1 MSVNRETTAPKG
13 IPAANQR
20 CFPENFL
27 WGAATSS
34 FQIEGSPLA
43 DGAGPSIWH
52 RYTHTRGRILDGS
65 TADVACDHYRRFRE
79 DVDLMSSLGL
89 RAYRFSIA
97 WGRILPE
104 GTGRVNTAGIDFYSR
119 LVDSLLERSIVPF
132 VTLFHWDLPA
142 ALDDRGGWLVPEI
155 AGWFADYGRI
165 LFRALGDRVQF
176 WTTIN
181 EPWVVVDAGYL
192 HGVHAPG
199 RMSSAEVPI
208 AAHNLLRAHG
218 ACVEAFRSSCRQKIG
233 LVVNLEPK
241 YPASDSAADLA
252 ATERA
257 DIYMNRAFLDPV
269 FTGRYPEGLANLFP
283 NGWPEPSESES
294 RSISQPLDF
303 LGINYYTRSVVRHD
317 EATPVTRACA
327 VIQEASA
334 YTETGWEVHPASLTR
349 VLKWVR
355 DRYGKIPLYVTE
367 NGAALPDPDHLARDV
382 VDDPIRI
389 EFFRRHLLA
398 AHRAIE
404 DGVDLRG
411 YFAWSLMDNFEWA
424 SGFTK
429 RFGLVHVDYKTLRR
443 TPKTSAWFYRDV
455 IRSRGR
461 ALYLPFP
468 AEQS

>member
-1 MSVNRETTAPKG
+1 LRSDRETKVPAGDSTANGPL
-13 IPAANQR
+13 
-20 CFPENFL
+20 FPIDFL

-52 RYTHTRGRILDGS
+52 RYAHTPGRIQDGS
-65 TADVACDHYRRFRE
+65 NADIACDHYRRFKD
-79 DVDLMSSLGL
+79 DVDLMASLGL
-89 RAYRFSIA
+89 GAYRFSIA

-104 GTGRVNTAGIDFYSR
+104 GAGRVNTAGIDFYSR
-119 LVDSLLERSIVPF
+119 LIDTLLERGIVPF

-142 ALDDRGGWLVPEI
+142 ALEDRGGWLVPEI
-155 AGWFADYGRI
+155 AEWFADYGRI
-165 LFRALGDRVQF
+165 LFRAFGDRVPF

-199 RMSSAEVPI
+199 RANPEEVPI

-218 ACVEAFRSSCRQKIG
+218 ACVEAFRAYCRQKIG

-257 DIYMNRAFLDPV
+257 DSYMNRAFLDPV
-269 FTGRYPEGLANLFP
+269 FTGRYPEGLAALFP
-283 NGWPEPSESES
+283 NGWPRPSESES

-317 EATPVTRACA
+317 ETKPITRATA
-327 VIQEASA
+327 VRQEASA
-334 YTETGWEVHPASLTR
+334 YTETGWEVYPPGLTR
-349 VLKWVR
+349 VLRWVR
-355 DRYGKIPLYVTE
+355 DHYGKIPLYVTE
-367 NGAALPDPDHLARDV
+367 NGAALPDPEHVAGDV
-382 VDDPIRI
+382 LDDPVRI
-389 EFFRRHLLA
+389 DYYRRHLLA
-398 AHRAIE
+398 AHQAIE

-424 SGFTK
+424 EGFTK
-429 RFGLVHVDYKTLRR
+429 RFGVVHVDYETLRR
-443 TPKTSAWFYRDV
+443 TPKTSAGFYRDV
-455 IRSRGR
+455 IRSRGQ
-461 ALYLPFP
+461 ALREPLP
-468 AEQS
+468 E